1 MAYSSIIKPS
11 TFMNP
16 KIYTGNSGT
25 NAITGV
31 GFKPDW
37 TWIKGRSTAYS
48 HNIYDVV
55 RGVTKIMRSNST
67 GAESTQNTSLT
78 AFGTDGFTLGSYDE
92 SNYNN
97 ATYVS
102 WNWKAGT
109 SFTND
114 ASGTGIG
121 SIDSAG
127 SVNTTSGFSITSF
140 TGTQTA
146 GTIAHGLGAVPKL
159 IIVKARTQED
169 GWYVYHVSNTATK
182 YQRMET
188 TGTLGSGAAF
198 WNDTAPTS
206 TVFSVGNGTGTN
218 YNGAM
223 IAYCFAEKQ
232 GFSKMGSYIG
242 NGNAN
247 GTFIYTGFK
256 PAYVMTKCTSDSS
269 NWEIKDNKRSP
280 FNNVD
285 DYLKAN
291 ASSAEDA
298 GVASH
303 AMDFLSNGFKQ
314 RGNNDEV
321 NGNGRTYIYW
331 AFAENPFVASNYN
344 AATAR

>member
-25 NAITGV
+25 NAQTGV

-146 GTIAHGLGAVPKL
+146 GTIAHGLGAVPKM
-159 IIVKARTQED
+159 IIVKSRTQAD

-182 YQRMET
+182 YMRMET

-232 GFSKMGSYIG
+232 GFSKIASYTG
-242 NGNAN
+242 NGNAD

-256 PAYVMTKCTSDSS
+256 PAFVFVKRTNSSENWTIMDSARDPV
-269 NWEIKDNKRSP
+269 NAAVNKLHP
-280 FNNVD
+280 NTNGGT
-285 DYLKAN
+285 
-291 ASSAEDA
+291 DA
-298 GVASH
+298 GETI
-303 AMDFLSNGFKQ
+303 DILSNGFKN
-314 RGNNDEV
+314 RTT
-321 NGNGRTYIYW
+321 NGGANGSGDTYIYM
-331 AFAENPFVASNYN
+331 AFAEEPLVASNYN

>member
-146 GTIAHGLGAVPKL
+146 GTIAHGLGAVPKM
-159 IIVKARTQED
+159 IIVKSRTQAD

-182 YQRMET
+182 YMRMET

-291 ASSAEDA
+291 ASSAEDT

>member
-146 GTIAHGLGAVPKL
+146 GTIAHGLGAVPKM
-159 IIVKARTQED
+159 IIVKARTQAD

-182 YQRMET
+182 YMRMET

-218 YNGAM
+218 YNGTM
-223 IAYCFAEKQ
+223 IAYCFAEKE
-232 GFSKMGSYIG
+232 GYSKFNSYTG

-247 GTFIYTGFK
+247 GTFVFCGFK
-256 PAYVMTKCTSDSS
+256 PAFVFVKRTSGSENWTIMDSARDPA
-269 NWEIKDNKRSP
+269 NVAVNKLHP
-280 FNNVD
+280 NTTGGT
-285 DYLKAN
+285 
-291 ASSAEDA
+291 DA
-298 GVASH
+298 GATI
-303 AMDFLSNGFKQ
+303 DILSNGFKN
-314 RGNNDEV
+314 RTTNAGA
-321 NGNGRTYIYW
+321 NGSGDTYI
-331 AFAENPFVASNYN
+331 
-344 AATAR
+344 